1 MPGLGFCK
9 GCSPGGARWLRF
21 AGLCKRAASLRRGG
35 GAVRGCCEEQRGPQ
49 GRPPS
54 GRALRAERAG
64 SGRAGAPCGPLHG
77 AGLPDMAG
85 LSRVRAAPAARSAG
99 REPPQGA
106 PGKPPEAA
114 RGGRC
119 LRADKMIEEEKP

>member
-1 MPGLGFCK
+1 M
-9 GCSPGGARWLRF
+9 
-21 AGLCKRAASLRRGG
+21 
-35 GAVRGCCEEQRGPQ
+35 RGCCEEQRGPQ

-54 GRALRAERAG
+54 GWALRAERADAG
-64 SGRAGAPCGPLHG
+64 GAGAPCGPLQG
-77 AGLPDMAG
+77 AGLP
-85 LSRVRAAPAARSAG
+85 RVRAAPAARSAG

-119 LRADKMIEEEKP
+119 LRVDKIIEEEKP

>member
-1 MPGLGFCK
+1 M
-9 GCSPGGARWLRF
+9 
-21 AGLCKRAASLRRGG
+21 RRGG
-35 GAVRGCCEEQRGPQ
+35 GAVRGCCDEQRGPQ
-49 GRPPS
+49 GRPPG

-64 SGRAGAPCGPLHG
+64 SGRAGAPCGPLQG

-85 LSRVRAAPAARSAG
+85 LPRVRAAPAARSAG

-119 LRADKMIEEEKP
+119 LRAHKMIEEEKL

>member
-1 MPGLGFCK
+1 M
-9 GCSPGGARWLRF
+9 
-21 AGLCKRAASLRRGG
+21 RRGG

-64 SGRAGAPCGPLHG
+64 SGRAGAPCGPLQG

-85 LSRVRAAPAARSAG
+85 LPRVRAAPAARIAG

-119 LRADKMIEEEKP
+119 LRVDKMIEEEKP

>member
-1 MPGLGFCK
+1 M
-9 GCSPGGARWLRF
+9 
-21 AGLCKRAASLRRGG
+21 RRGG
-35 GAVRGCCEEQRGPQ
+35 GAVRSYCEEQRGPQ

-64 SGRAGAPCGPLHG
+64 SGEAGAPCGPLQG
-77 AGLPDMAG
+77 AGMPDMAG
-85 LSRVRAAPAARSAG
+85 MPRVRAAPAARSAG

-114 RGGRC
+114 RGAGREPPQGAPAKPPKAARGGRC
-119 LRADKMIEEEKP
+119 LRAHKMIEEEKL

>member
-1 MPGLGFCK
+1 MQGFVRGLQVC
-9 GCSPGGARWLRF
+9 GGAGVLYGVTARRREARR
-21 AGLCKRAASLRRGG
+21 AGTPC
-35 GAVRGCCEEQRGPQ
+35 
-49 GRPPS
+49 

-64 SGRAGAPCGPLHG
+64 SGRARAPCGPLQG

-85 LSRVRAAPAARSAG
+85 LPRVRAAPAARSAG

-119 LRADKMIEEEKP
+119 LRAHKMIEEEKP

>member
-1 MPGLGFCK
+1 M
-9 GCSPGGARWLRF
+9 GGARRAVGRRPEGGW
-21 AGLCKRAASLRRGG
+21 AAPGGCGLQGFVRGLQVCG
-35 GAVRGCCEEQRGPQ
+35 GAGVLYGVAARSREAR
-49 GRPPS
+49 
-54 GRALRAERAG
+54 
-64 SGRAGAPCGPLHG
+64 RAGAPCGPLQG

-85 LSRVRAAPAARSAG
+85 LPRVRAAPAARSAG

>member
-1 MPGLGFCK
+1 M
-9 GCSPGGARWLRF
+9 
-21 AGLCKRAASLRRGG
+21 
-35 GAVRGCCEEQRGPQ
+35 
-49 GRPPS
+49 
-54 GRALRAERAG
+54 
-64 SGRAGAPCGPLHG
+64 PCGPLQG

-85 LSRVRAAPAARSAG
+85 LPRVRAAPAARIAG

-119 LRADKMIEEEKP
+119 LRVDKMIEEEKL